1 MVSWTIA
8 EVRETTMHVRPAI
21 LGALL
26 VLLFSVSLPGASAH
40 MQASDECAG
49 ADEYVAEV
57 HQLGDELEQEL
68 DAFELSQDEIESWT
82 ASDFA
87 NAARIMEQVTSRFEE
102 LTPPPAAAQAHDDAI
117 KVYGTFSQMFTSMKT
132 GGLFGAL
139 PYTEVLEQSDS
150 DLEGSA
156 LDFELVC
163 EVAFLDHDDDDS
175 PEMGLGSMATP
186 IAERQEGSR
195 QNPIP
200 VGTAVDVGENWQV
213 TVLNV
218 EPDATERVLAE
229 SEYNDPPEEGR
240 QFFIAE
246 VSVTYT
252 GEDSDTFS
260 SSELSAVGSSS
271 VAYSTYEDSCGEIP
285 DELPSREVFSGGTI
299 TGNVCWSVGS
309 EDVDSLVMYY
319 RNADQDERVF
329 LSLTP
334 NP

>member
-1 MVSWTIA
+1 
-8 EVRETTMHVRPAI
+8 MHVRPAI

-40 MQASDECAG
+40 MQASDECAR
-49 ADEYVAEV
+49 ADEYVAAV

-87 NAARIMEQVTSRFEE
+87 NAARIMEEVTSRFKE

-117 KVYGTFSQMFTSMKT
+117 KVYGTFSQMFTSMQT

-139 PYTEVLEQSDS
+139 PYTEVLEQSVS
-150 DLEGSA
+150 DLEASA
-156 LDFELVC
+156 LDFELTC
-163 EVAFLDHDDDDS
+163 EVAFLNHDDDDS
-175 PEMGLGSMATP
+175 PEIGLGSSATP
-186 IAERQEGSR
+186 VSGGATGTRE
-195 QNPIP
+195 NPIP
-200 VGTAVDVGENWQV
+200 IGMAVDVGENWQV

-240 QFFIAE
+240 QFFLAE
-246 VSVTYT
+246 VSITYT
-252 GEDSDTFS
+252 GDDSDTFS

-271 VAYSTYEDSCGEIP
+271 VAYSAYEDSCGEIP
-285 DELPSREVFSGGTI
+285 DELPSRELFPGGII
-299 TGNVCWSVGS
+299 TGNVCWSVQS
-309 EDVDSLVMYY
+309 QDVDSLVMYY
-319 RNADQDERVF
+319 RHADQDERVF
-329 LSLTP
+329 LSLVLAP
-334 NP
+334 